1 MKLLTASQITA
12 WDQYTITHEPIASHL
27 LMARAAALCTDWLFH
42 HYARDKKYII
52 ICGKGN
58 NGGDGLVIA
67 KNLSSMGFGVELYI
81 LEHKENASDDFKYWY
96 NDLPE
101 KIIVKH
107 ITEDT
112 NSWPNFNSKNIIVD
126 AIFGSGLN
134 RPLEGWL
141 KDFIIHINKQICD
154 KVSIDIPSGLPP
166 ESYSGDFCDATL
178 YKDAIIKSDITLT
191 FQIPKLSFLLPDT
204 GIYTNNFEV
213 LDIGLSEQYI
223 NDIETNYHYITLEDI
238 KPTIIHHQKFTHK
251 GTRGHALLL
260 CGSRGMTGAAI
271 LSAKSCL
278 LSGAGLCSVHLPDTE
293 RLALHSALPEA
304 LWLEMLDTNISKYN
318 SLACG
323 CGIGEHEYGTALVDW
338 AMLQNIPT
346 VFDADALNIIAKQN
360 WLSRLKPNTIIT
372 PHVKEFERL
381 CNIENSTGKQRLEL
395 QMQMAKDYNI
405 IIVLKGAHTSIS
417 LPNGNIYFNS
427 TGNPILATGGSG
439 DILTG
444 IIAANLAQG
453 YTPANAAMAAVFI
466 HGLAADELAKEKE
479 YILSGEVAE
488 RVPYV
493 IKSLSLSSF

>member
-1 MKLLTASQITA
+1 MKLLTTSQIKA
-12 WDQYTITHEPIASHL
+12 WDQYTISHEPIASHL

-42 HYARDKKYII
+42 HFSHDKKYSIL
-52 ICGKGN
+52 CGKGN

-67 KNLSSMGFGVELYI
+67 RNMSLMGLAVELYI
-81 LEHKENASDDFKYWY
+81 IEHTANASDDFNYWY
-96 NDLPE
+96 SDLPE
-101 KIIVKH
+101 KIIVTH
-107 ITEDT
+107 ITEENT
-112 NSWPNFNSKNIIVD
+112 NWPSFNQDHIIVD

-141 KDFIIHINKQICD
+141 KDFVIHINKQQCD
-154 KVSIDIPSGLPP
+154 KVSIDIPSGL
-166 ESYSGDFCDATL
+166 STDFCDVSL
-178 YKDAIIKSDITLT
+178 YIDAIIKSDITLT

-204 GIYTNNFEV
+204 GIYTNKFEV
-213 LDIGLSEQYI
+213 LDIGLSQQYI
-223 NDIETNYHYITLEDI
+223 NDIETKYHYITTDDI
-238 KPTIIHHQKFTHK
+238 KPTIIHQQKFAHK

-293 RLALHSALPEA
+293 RLALHAALPEA
-304 LWLEMLDTNISKYN
+304 LWLEMLEADISKYD

-323 CGIGEHEYGTALVDW
+323 CGIGQHEYGTALVDW
-338 AMLQNIPT
+338 VLQQNIPT

-360 WLSRLKPNTIIT
+360 WLKRLSPNTIIT

-381 CNIENSTGKQRLEL
+381 CNIQDSTSIQRLEL
-395 QMQMAKDYNI
+395 QMQMAKDYHI
-405 IIVLKGAHTSIS
+405 IVVLKGAHTSIA
-417 LPNGNIYFNS
+417 LPDGTLYFNS

-439 DILTG
+439 DVLTG
-444 IIAANLAQG
+444 MIAANLAQG

-479 YILSGEVAE
+479 YILSGEVAD
-488 RVPYV
+488 RIPYI
-493 IKSLSLSSF
+493 IKKYF